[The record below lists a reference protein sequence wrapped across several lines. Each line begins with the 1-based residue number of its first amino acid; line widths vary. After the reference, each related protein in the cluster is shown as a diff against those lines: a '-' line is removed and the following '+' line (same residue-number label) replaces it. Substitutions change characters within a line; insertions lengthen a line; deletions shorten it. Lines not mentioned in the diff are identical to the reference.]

1 MHRRT
6 LAIFLAFAALC
17 LAFPGKAQE
26 HTRQWVRWE
35 YARIQ
40 IPEEASS
47 LYADTPSVRGTY
59 AAGALAENV
68 QTSALMYVNFLRAL
82 AYLNFSELPPALIT
96 FAFEAHLMALEG
108 LSPRV
113 DSCVKC
119 GQPLEGEARF
129 SAAMGGAA
137 CVWCAPASPAISYG
151 ARRILY
157 RLPATKFDAFEKL
170 AGHPDWPEAARFFR
184 AYLKTRL
191 SLPEK
196 QYPPLP

>member
-1 MHRRT
+1 
-6 LAIFLAFAALC
+6 
-17 LAFPGKAQE
+17 
-26 HTRQWVRWE
+26 
-35 YARIQ
+35 
-40 IPEEASS
+40 
-47 LYADTPSVRGTY
+47 
-59 AAGALAENV
+59 
-68 QTSALMYVNFLRAL
+68 
-82 AYLNFSELPPALIT
+82 
-96 FAFEAHLMALEG
+96 MALEG

-129 SAAMGGAA
+129 SAALGGAA

>member
-47 LYADTPSVRGTY
+47 LYADTPSVQGTY
-59 AAGALAENV
+59 AAGALAENT

-129 SAAMGGAA
+129 SAALGGAA
-137 CVWCAPASPAISYG
+137 CVWCTPASPAISYG

-157 RLPATKFDAFEKL
+157 RLPVTKFDAFEKL
-170 AGHPDWPEAARFFR
+170 AEHPDWPEAARFFR